1 VRRPGAHLLVAA
13 LLAAGCGKSPED
25 LGPFAISFSF
35 DQRPGSLCASES
47 CDDYGMQCGATLGIR
62 ILDVADDG
70 RTVADAC
77 IPVPPAT
84 TLCGMGDVTGPTFF
98 NIPAHRLRI
107 EAAAW
112 RPELLESD
120 PELAGECPDDPLF
133 DVRGVPLDTFR
144 PRPAFAGAAYFDA
157 GSDVDVAMV
166 PLSCTD
172 AAQLDQEECGLIDTT
187 PIRVTADDIETA
199 LDITTEQAA
208 TLTVGL
214 GEPRALPDGE
224 GGEVYVI
231 EGGDTIPL
239 EPVIDT
245 PIPTFAGTTDRIP
258 DTACSVLLELTPQSV
273 ASVTCRPLASDASEI
288 DIRGVLVTV
297 DTLDQILAA
306 MSAGSFPAEG
316 LVVGRVV
323 DHTGAP
329 LANVKVMPSEGSVDY
344 LSADRS
350 TLIGNDTSVNGLFI
364 ARDVPFGASWTA
376 VHNVD
381 GRREDGEIRA
391 GLVQDKVTAL
401 LIRMNP
407 P

>member
-1 VRRPGAHLLVAA
+1 MRAAAPRLALAA
-13 LLAAGCGKSPED
+13 LALAAGCEKAPDD
-25 LGPFAISFSF
+25 LGPFAISFEF
-35 DQRPGSLCASES
+35 DQREGSRCPSDSCA
-47 CDDYGMQCGATLGIR
+47 DYGMRCGATLGIR

-70 RTVADAC
+70 RIVADAC
-77 IPVPPAT
+77 IPVPPAA

-98 NIPAHRLRI
+98 NIPPHRLRI
-107 EAAAW
+107 EAATW
-112 RPELLESD
+112 RPEVLESD
-120 PELAGECPDDPLF
+120 PELSGDCPDDALF
-133 DVRGVPLDTFR
+133 DVRGVPLETFQ

-172 AAQLDQEECGLIDTT
+172 AQQLDEEECGLVDTT

-208 TLTVGL
+208 NLTVGL
-214 GEPRALPDGE
+214 AEPRALPDGD
-224 GGEVYVI
+224 GGTIYVI
-231 EGGDTIPL
+231 ESSDTIPL
-239 EPVIDT
+239 DPVLG
-245 PIPTFAGTTDRIP
+245 PIPSFAGETDEVLE
-258 DTACSVLLELTPQSV
+258 TACSVLLELTPQSV
-273 ASVTCRPLASDASEI
+273 ASVTCRRLSGEVDQI
-288 DIRGVLVTV
+288 DVRGVLVTV
-297 DTLDQILAA
+297 ETLDQVLAA
-306 MSAGSFPAEG
+306 MGALSFPPEG

-329 LANVKVMPSEGSVDY
+329 LAAVRVMPSEGTVEY

-350 TLIGNDTSVNGLFI
+350 TLIGNATSASGLFI
-364 ARDVPFGASWTA
+364 ARDVPFGATWTA
-376 VHNVD
+376 IHNGD

-401 LIRMNP
+401 LVRMKP